1 MTVKNK
7 FIFTMKLAKTL
18 VTQFS
23 SILLN
28 VESNDKDW
36 TIIEQSKEQSKES
49 HFF

>member
-7 FIFTMKLAKTL
+7 FIFIMKLAKTL

-28 VESNDKDW
+28 VENNDKDLLL
-36 TIIEQSKEQSKES
+36 EQSKES
-49 HFF
+49 HFFKVAV